1 VRAADALVL
10 VLALAACRPAPHET
24 SAPTPPRPSPIAIDH
39 GPPLPF
45 AGTWEG
51 PLLRVEFGGRWVL
64 VEPRERVPGQAP
76 IELRVEIERREGEAA
91 FALRVAIAGA
101 MPADFLRPA
110 DWTLLVEP
118 AGLALAMG
126 DEPLESYVRVDAPA
140 PLVGPLLVEP
150 SSLPRTLPIEP
161 AIACLELAGTQSA
174 AYELEGPR
182 ALGLREA
189 LWAACVEHVEGL
201 VPAAAPA
208 RARLQLDMMLAA
220 LQYSS
225 SVLAASSSRPD
236 RRDASEAL
244 HARVLAH
251 ARELLASVPLELA
264 PAEHAR
270 VAAATRGMHR
280 PSGVRRRSRLTP
292 ERTAK
297 PAVLRQ
303 SLRTHTGV

>member
-1 VRAADALVL
+1 MRAADALVL
-10 VLALAACRPAPHET
+10 VLALALAACRPATHET
-24 SAPTPPRPSPIAIDH
+24 ATPTPAQPRPVAIDH

-51 PLLRVEFGGRWVL
+51 PLLRLEFGARWVL

-101 MPADFLRPA
+101 MPADFLRPG

-118 AGLALAMG
+118 SGLALAMG
-126 DEPLESYVRVDAPA
+126 DEPLESYVRVAAPA

-150 SSLPRTLPIEP
+150 STLPRSLPLEP

-174 AYELEGPR
+174 AYEHEGPH

-201 VPAAAPA
+201 VPEPGPA
-208 RARLQLDMMLAA
+208 QARLQLAMMLAA

-225 SVLAASSSRPD
+225 SVVAAATPTQ
-236 RRDASEAL
+236 RDAGEAL
-244 HARVLAH
+244 HARVLDH
-251 ARELLASVPLELA
+251 ARELLAAIAVELA
-264 PAEHAR
+264 PDEHSR
-270 VAAATRGMHR
+270 VAAY
-280 PSGVRRRSRLTP
+280 
-292 ERTAK
+292 
-297 PAVLRQ
+297 LR
-303 SLRTHTGV
+303 